1 MIQKDRRQARQ
12 YGAAGAAPTS
22 GPSTTTAAGSATAAA
37 QPHQPVDSAAVR
49 LRWTAPPAAPPV
61 KGREPDMLTATLTG
75 NLGQD
80 PELKYSQNGSPFLRF
95 QVASNYRARDEHGQW
110 VETVEWIRVTVLGAR
125 AESLGQHLRKGQRV
139 CVVGRLEARPWVDS
153 NDNVRAGLEL
163 TANEVDFM
171 SSREQNSQGSGQP
184 GQGHPQ
190 QAQSGQREAPPAS
203 SGPSNA
209 NRPAKAAVSG
219 CQSGMLPILT
229 RTRRSD
235 ADRRLPA
242 RRDHRPGQYRAVLP
256 AGPV

>member
-1 MIQKDRRQARQ
+1 
-12 YGAAGAAPTS
+12 
-22 GPSTTTAAGSATAAA
+22 
-37 QPHQPVDSAAVR
+37 
-49 LRWTAPPAAPPV
+49 
-61 KGREPDMLTATLTG
+61 MLTATLTG

-171 SSREQNSQGSGQP
+171 SSREQNSQGSGQQ
-184 GQGHPQ
+184 GQGRPQ
-190 QAQSGQREAPPAS
+190 QPQSGSQVGSAQQRPQQRQQTRQGGGQRMSEWD
-203 SGPSNA
+203 
-209 NRPAKAAVSG
+209 AAHPDQDV
-219 CQSGMLPILT
+219 PF
-229 RTRRSD
+229 
-235 ADRRLPA
+235 
-242 RRDHRPGQYRAVLP
+242 
-256 AGPV
+256 